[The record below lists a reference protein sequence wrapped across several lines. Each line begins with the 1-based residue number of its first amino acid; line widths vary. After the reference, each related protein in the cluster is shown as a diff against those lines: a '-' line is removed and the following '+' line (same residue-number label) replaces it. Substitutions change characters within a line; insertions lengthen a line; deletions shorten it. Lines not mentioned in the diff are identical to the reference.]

1 MKAVFKRIE
10 DSKEDRFIAKEEK
23 GKVSLELFGILRRR
37 HQAIPNTERG
47 QSKCQYIVKV
57 VKGQSR
63 YQYLG
68 SHSSQRSS

>member
-10 DSKEDRFIAKEEK
+10 ESKEDRFIAKEEK

-47 QSKCQYIVKV
+47 QSKCQYIVK
-57 VKGQSR
+57 GQSR